1 MEYSFE
7 VSAKAARLLGR
18 ENIADAD
25 GALVE
30 LVKNGYDADAKCVYV
45 YFDIPFPDIQKPL
58 SALDLKKIISNKDFE
73 KIKDKFELSDGKYS
87 IKEDLGRQLLDE
99 IQKILFSYNSIVI

>member
-58 SALDLKKIISNKDFE
+58 SALDLKKSYRI
-73 KIKDKFELSDGKYS
+73 
-87 IKEDLGRQLLDE
+87 
-99 IQKILFSYNSIVI
+99 KILRKLKINLNYLMENILLKKT